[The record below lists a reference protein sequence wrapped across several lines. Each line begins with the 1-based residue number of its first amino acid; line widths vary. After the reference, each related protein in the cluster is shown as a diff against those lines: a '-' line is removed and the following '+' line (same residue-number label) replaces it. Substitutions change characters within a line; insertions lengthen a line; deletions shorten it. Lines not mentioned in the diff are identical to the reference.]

1 METEGNNSKEVCLN
15 CKEIEKDIDE
25 IYEEYKQYY
34 TTSELQ
40 QSVRYKKYEKRT
52 YKIKFT
58 KEQNGVRYNIHH
70 GGIHSSISGMIKQ
83 SASH

>member
-1 METEGNNSKEVCLN
+1 METEGDNSKEVCLN
-15 CKEIEKDIDE
+15 CKDIEKNIDE

-40 QSVRYKKYEKRT
+40 QSVRYTKYHKRT

-58 KEQNGVRYNIHH
+58 KEQDVIKYAIHH
-70 GGIHSSISGMIKQ
+70 GGNHSVFGIIKQ
-83 SASH
+83 NAS